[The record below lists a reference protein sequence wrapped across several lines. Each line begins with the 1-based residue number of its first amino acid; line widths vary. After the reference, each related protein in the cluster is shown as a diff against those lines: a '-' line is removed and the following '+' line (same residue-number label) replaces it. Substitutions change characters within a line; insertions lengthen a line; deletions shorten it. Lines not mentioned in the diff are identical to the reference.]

1 MGRPERV
8 ALVTGGTRGIGE
20 SIARGLAADGF
31 SVAISGHAGRT
42 VTKAVERLGKD
53 GVPVRGFAAD
63 ARKEEDQKALIDWV
77 EREFGRLDVLVNN
90 AGIGEFRSVDRDL
103 SAVFRESETNLFGPF
118 YAIHFAAPLM
128 KKGGGGFIVN
138 IASLAAINAFAGG
151 AAYNASKFGLLGLSD
166 AAMLDLRH
174 DGIRIAAI
182 LPGSVQTEFSD
193 SHSGRESS
201 WMLQA
206 EDVAR
211 AVSDLVRYPGRAIPS
226 RLDLRPSHPKKL
238 RSSLRSKV

>member
-1 MGRPERV
+1 MAAMERQGRV

-20 SIARGLAADGF
+20 SIARRLAADGF
-31 SVAISGHAGRT
+31 SVAISGHAGRS
-42 VTKAVERLGKD
+42 VSNAVERLGKD
-53 GVPVRGFAAD
+53 GVTLKGFAAD
-63 ARKEEDQKALIDWV
+63 ARKEEDQKALIGWV

-90 AGIGEFRSVDRDL
+90 AGIGEFGSVDEI
-103 SAVFRESETNLFGPF
+103 SPAVFREVVETNLLGPF

-138 IASLAAINAFAGG
+138 IGSLAAINAFAGG
-151 AAYNASKFGLLGLSD
+151 CAYNASKFGLLGLSD

-182 LPGSVQTEFSD
+182 LPGSVATEFSD
-193 SHSGRESS
+193 SHRGRESS
-201 WMLQA
+201 WMLQP

-211 AVSDLVRYPGRAIPS
+211 AVSDLVRYPDRAIPS
-226 RLDLRPSHPKKL
+226 RLDLRPSRPPKK
-238 RSSLRSKV
+238 

>member
-1 MGRPERV
+1 M

-20 SIARGLAADGF
+20 AIARRLAADGF
-31 SVAISGHAGRT
+31 SVAISGHAGRS
-42 VTKAVERLGKD
+42 VSNAVARLGRD
-53 GVPVRGFAAD
+53 GVTLKGFAAD
-63 ARKEEDQKALIDWV
+63 ARVEKEQKALIQWV

-90 AGIGEFRSVDRDL
+90 AGIGEFGAVDEI
-103 SAVFRESETNLFGPF
+103 SPAVFREVVETNLFGPF
-118 YAIHFAAPLM
+118 YMIHYAAPLM

-174 DGIRIAAI
+174 EGIRIAAI
-182 LPGSVQTEFSD
+182 LPGSVATEFSD
-193 SHSGRESS
+193 SHRGRESAR
-201 WMLQA
+201 MLQP

-211 AVSDLVRYPGRAIPS
+211 AVSDLVRYPERAIPS
-226 RLDLRPSHPKKL
+226 RLDLRPSKPPRK
-238 RSSLRSKV
+238 